1 MPGQDYQ
8 VRMKLKVLSLILT
21 LNISLIMSAESF
33 GIVVHGG
40 AGVLQA

>member
-8 VRMKLKVLSLILT
+8 VRMKLKVLFLVLT
-21 LNISLIMSAESF
+21 LNMSSIISAESF

-40 AGVLQA
+40 AGEEF